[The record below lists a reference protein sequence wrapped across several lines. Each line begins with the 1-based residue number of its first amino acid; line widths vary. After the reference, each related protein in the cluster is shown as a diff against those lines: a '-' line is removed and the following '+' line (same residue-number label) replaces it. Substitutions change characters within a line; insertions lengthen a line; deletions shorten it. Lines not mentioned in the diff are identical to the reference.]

1 MLDHVFEHKNTAPFV
16 SHRLIQRLVTSN
28 PSPRYVKAVSN
39 AFRKGMTSDGKVYSG
54 KYGDLGAAVAEIL
67 LDHEARSTVLDADPR
82 SGKLREPLLK
92 VVHLMKAMEYKS
104 KDAREV
110 NLLSMDIKI
119 GQEPFFVAHGIQ
131 FFSA

>member
-1 MLDHVFEHKNTAPFV
+1 
-16 SHRLIQRLVTSN
+16 
-28 PSPRYVKAVSN
+28 
-39 AFRKGMTSDGKVYSG
+39 MTSDGKVYSG

-104 KDAREV
+104 KDAREI
-110 NLLSMDIKI
+110 NLFSMEQKI
-119 GQEPFFVAHGIQ
+119 GQEPFSSPTVFN
-131 FFSA
+131 FFCLSLPRSNS